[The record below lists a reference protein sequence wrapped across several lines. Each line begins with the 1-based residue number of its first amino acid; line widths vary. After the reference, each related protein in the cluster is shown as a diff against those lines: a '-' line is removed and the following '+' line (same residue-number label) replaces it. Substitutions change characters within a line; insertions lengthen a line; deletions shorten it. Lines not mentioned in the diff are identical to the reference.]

1 LEELIPPIL
10 FLTGMYDLM
19 SIEVL
24 RQRGLD
30 KVFRC
35 REDALLSGEYLT
47 ATLLENPPVG
57 YPINIIVPPIQ
68 PYLKRAEIDEDV
80 AGHLIRRIECPACSI
95 D

>member
-1 LEELIPPIL
+1 
-10 FLTGMYDLM
+10 MYDLM

-68 PYLKRAEIDEDV
+68 PHFKGAEVDDYV
-80 AGHLIRRIECPACSI
+80 TCHLIHRVECPARGI